1 MLCYT
6 ISVAAYPHP
15 FPAVAPSRFPP
26 PVQVPEFKP
35 KWLTEGGNAP
45 APAGPGGSP
54 SPSGGGSANGN
65 GNSGPKGHYNPGAN
79 EFVPGGN
86 GAFVP
91 PSAMQTGPMG
101 PTAIGYSPNG
111 TPIQLFWNP
120 AIQQYI
126 PMNTQVPPNRYGGPG
141 GGGGGYGG
149 GNNPQGG
156 GGGGQYPPGQG
167 PHGAG
172 GSYGGS
178 SNNYNNQNNN
188 NRDRHGPGQ
197 GQGGENSAHGADKG
211 RRNLDQRNQQHGNGN
226 NQGGGPHVG
235 PPGKGSSESTSAA
248 AAAAAAAAGGPAAGG
263 GGGEHGPK
271 ATLPEGNA
279 IRFGSMPPARVEEG
293 KPDSPI
299 PSPGNSSANL
309 SVSAAAAAAAAAA
322 TAAPAAATAAAA
334 KPAVATTAAAALAA
348 GAPSSGTGTVQW
360 GKGPVSAL
368 HKDDTNTPLQRGLS
382 VPASGAG
389 NRNNKDGN
397 TAGGNKGG
405 DGNGTP
411 TGDGPV
417 GWKRGESM
425 PLSSLTAP
433 GQNTDGHVRYDK
445 SALLALFCK
454 GKNQIPAEI
463 KALYGS
469 ALPTTERLPLTTKV
483 NSAMFGG
490 GHGNNGGGGNNS
502 GGQGRQGGNNGKRG
516 KHAGETEV
524 HPDEASIF
532 DFSKKVDTFAYV
544 KDRLADDKDPDVIC
558 AKANLLLNKLSV
570 TKFEKLSD
578 DFMKVGMDS
587 PELMK
592 KGVEMIVLKAQMEEH
607 FCFMYAD
614 LCRKMTDMWVSQ
626 DQMNEEAEAAASG
639 GAESNSSPLS
649 EAGTPLGMSREASS
663 TNIAGSSKE
672 ESSPLGKR
680 FRACLLTRCQ
690 DEFSVDRTEALT
702 MIRENEELNA
712 EDKEEKEI
720 LLKKRYTG
728 HMRFIGELYIKDL
741 VSGNIMHRCIADL
754 LTATEEEQLVCL
766 CKLLV
771 TIGFKLETYDR
782 RKGADNFNSYFQTIS
797 EIATTHTNS
806 RMRFMLRD
814 LMDQR
819 DSGWVVRREEE
830 KAMDISDLRNGP
842 AKGNKQGSP
851 RNDGN
856 SHTPAPDEWT
866 TVATSKKGGGPSGSS
881 GKGGSSSARGFGG
894 SGDVRASGSGSAKAS
909 PTHGSGNA
917 FSALQVSSRNT
928 SGAPASPAGKGGS
941 SWSKSPSSKESLA
954 GKSSGRTFGSSDND
968 GASSNPARYNN
979 SAANGNNG
987 TADSS
992 PRGDDDEDD
1001 EEGEGGGGTAA
1012 VKQNVPGADGSVA
1025 ADVRLKVRSAVSEYY
1040 MNSDEAEA
1048 LMSMR
1053 DIIHPNA
1060 MGSVLG
1066 NPKGCFDLVF
1076 EKHPGNGKPL
1086 VALLEYLYTSKFITQ
1101 ETILSATNMFLDNF
1115 DETVIDTPKASEYG
1129 SQILAGLVHAGV

>member
-1 MLCYT
+1 MSCHVMRFSRLHILT
-6 ISVAAYPHP
+6 P
-15 FPAVAPSRFPP
+15 FPLLHLPRFPS

-35 KWLTEGGNAP
+35 KWLTESAP
-45 APAGPGGSP
+45 AAAGPGPGGSP
-54 SPSGGGSANGN
+54 SPSGGAS

-91 PSAMQTGPMG
+91 PSAMHTGPMG

-156 GGGGQYPPGQG
+156 GQYPPGQG
-167 PHGAG
+167 PHGGPG
-172 GSYGGS
+172 GSYGGGG
-178 SNNYNNQNNN
+178 SNYNNNQNNN

-197 GQGGENSAHGADKG
+197 GQGQGGEISAHGVEKG

-226 NQGGGPHVG
+226 NQGGGPHAG
-235 PPGKGSSESTSAA
+235 GPGKGSSESTSAA
-248 AAAAAAAAGGPAAGG
+248 AAAAGGAAAGG

-299 PSPGNSSANL
+299 PSAGSSSSNL
-309 SVSAAAAAAAAAA
+309 AASAAAA
-322 TAAPAAATAAAA
+322 TAAPATAAPVTIAAATAAAA
-334 KPAVATTAAAALAA
+334 KPAAATTAAAALAA
-348 GAPSSGTGTVQW
+348 GASSTGTVQW
-360 GKGPVSAL
+360 GKGPAAAL

-397 TAGGNKGG
+397 AAGGNKGGNG

-411 TGDGPV
+411 TGDGPI

-425 PLSSLTAP
+425 PVGSLTAP

-469 ALPTTERLPLTTKV
+469 AFPTTERLPLTTKV

-490 GHGNNGGGGNNS
+490 GHGNNAGGGNNS

-516 KHAGETEV
+516 KHAGENEV

-639 GAESNSSPLS
+639 EAESNSSPIS

-782 RKGADNFNSYFQTIS
+782 RKGADNFNSYFKTIS

-842 AKGNKQGSP
+842 AKGSKQGSP

-881 GKGGSSSARGFGG
+881 GKGGSSARGFGG
-894 SGDVRASGSGSAKAS
+894 SGDVRASSSAKAS

-928 SGAPASPAGKGGS
+928 SGAPASPAEKGGS
-941 SWSKSPSSKESLA
+941 SWSKSPSSKESSV

-968 GASSNPARYNN
+968 GASSKAARHNN

-992 PRGDDDEDD
+992 PRGDDGENE
-1001 EEGEGGGGTAA
+1001 EEGEGGGRTAA

-1048 LMSMR
+1048 LLSMR
-1053 DIIHPNA
+1053 DIVHPNA